1 MKSRIL
7 KKRQIAAGTAAVAL
21 CAAVFLNWYYTKQ
34 GTNMQQS
41 NPEKTSEVNLGD
53 AQYVNGTNVTNES
66 DYFTTAEINRS
77 KAHDTA
83 KEYLEN
89 IIADENADEEQ
100 KENAKAKLIDIS
112 NEIKTESDIQNL
124 ISAKLNCKCLVTL
137 NDSKLEVVL
146 PKNVLSDEK
155 LISIK
160 DIVTSNSNVSYEN
173 ITVIELK

>member
-1 MKSRIL
+1 MKSKIL

-34 GTNMQQS
+34 DITPKND
-41 NPEKTSEVNLGD
+41 PEITSEANLGD
-53 AQYVNGTNVTNES
+53 AQYVNGTNVTNEA

-83 KEYLEN
+83 KEYLES
-89 IIADENADEEQ
+89 IISDENAEAEQ
-100 KENAKAKLIDIS
+100 KESAKEKLVNIS
-112 NEIKTESDIQNL
+112 NEIKTETDIQNL

-137 NDSKLEVVL
+137 NDSKIEIVL
-146 PKNVLSDEK
+146 PKGTLNEEK
-155 LISIK
+155 LVTIK
-160 DIVTSNSNVSYEN
+160 DIVTSNSNVSYDN